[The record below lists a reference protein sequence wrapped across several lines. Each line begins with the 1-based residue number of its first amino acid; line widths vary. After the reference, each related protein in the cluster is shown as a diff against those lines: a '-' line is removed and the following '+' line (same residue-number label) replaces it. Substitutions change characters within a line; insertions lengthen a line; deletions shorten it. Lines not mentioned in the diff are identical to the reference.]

1 VMRGLVIGALYD
13 EGDSLNIR
21 QSRWNISLS
30 SEDTKFES
38 RFEAEAVIIRRYF
51 VVIEYD

>member
-1 VMRGLVIGALYD
+1 VRGLVIGALYD
-13 EGDSLNIR
+13 EGNSLNIR

-30 SEDTKFES
+30 LEEETKFES
-38 RFEAEAVIIRRYF
+38 RFEAEAIIRRCF